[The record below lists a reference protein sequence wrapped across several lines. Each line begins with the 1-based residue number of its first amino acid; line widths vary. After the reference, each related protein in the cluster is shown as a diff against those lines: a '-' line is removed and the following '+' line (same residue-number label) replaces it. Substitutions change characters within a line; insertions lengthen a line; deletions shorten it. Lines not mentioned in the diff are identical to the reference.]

1 MEQMHSLLKRQLKR
15 YFKGRDAIPEEWQG
29 FIEAVNDAYWQSDND
44 RNMLERSLEL
54 SSQEL
59 IQANSELRAIF
70 QALPDLFLLLNN
82 KGTILDHKGGMR
94 DDMCFQV
101 EELLGKGIHEVPLEK
116 VGDKFVK
123 AIHQV
128 RETNSMVSI
137 EYSIRMQEQEYFYET
152 RLLPLLEDQI
162 IAIVRNITERKR
174 TEKAVLESEEKFK
187 AISSSAKDAIIMMD
201 NEGNISYWNEEAR
214 KIFGY
219 SVQEALGK
227 ELHLFLAP
235 PKYHDAY
242 GQGILTFKA
251 TGRGPVVGKTLEL
264 EAVKKDGTRFPI
276 ELSVSAVKIEEKWQ
290 AIGILRDITL
300 RKQAEAE
307 LRRERDRVKESMLK
321 KISLLNER
329 TKLIAK
335 LKKANIQLRE
345 LDRLKSAF
353 LTNISHELR
362 TPMNSIIGYSDLL
375 LDGVDGPINEEQ
387 KKSLSRISNNA
398 RHLLQLLNDLLDL
411 SKIEA
416 GKAEIEAEQ
425 FNLKGLIDSVVP
437 FFEGMITG
445 KGLSLGF
452 DIDENLPLV
461 YGDKSKIKHV
471 LINLLNNAIKFTN
484 EGGITIRA
492 KISDRGIQPGE
503 SPIFAEV
510 CIEDTGIGIKDK
522 NLDKIFNKFVQADIS
537 TVRQYEGTGLG
548 LSIARGL
555 IALHNGMIWATSEY
569 GKGSQFHFT
578 IPLKKDTLATGTK
591 PVVELRMADALS
603 EDIGEPVETS
613 EDDISRKKVL
623 AIDDNPDAIDIIRKS
638 LGKDYKIVGL
648 LSGEKAV
655 EKAMETRPVAIT
667 LDILMPQKDGWQVL
681 RELKSAPETRDIPV
695 IVVSIVDNKKL
706 GFSLGAA
713 EYIVKPLEKDFFL
726 KKIRDLEK
734 TGKIQRAL
742 VVDSETETVMLIEHI
757 LHDVGCQVKTAYNSQ
772 DAISLIQSFVPG
784 LIILNLTMPRVNGF
798 DVIEYIKT
806 EDSAKNI
813 PLILITKRDLSQKEK
828 NDLDGRIRGILNKG
842 VLKEEDLLQEL
853 RDRINEIKSA

>member
-1 MEQMHSLLKRQLKR
+1 
-15 YFKGRDAIPEEWQG
+15 
-29 FIEAVNDAYWQSDND
+29 
-44 RNMLERSLEL
+44 
-54 SSQEL
+54 
-59 IQANSELRAIF
+59 
-70 QALPDLFLLLNN
+70 
-82 KGTILDHKGGMR
+82 
-94 DDMCFQV
+94 
-101 EELLGKGIHEVPLEK
+101 
-116 VGDKFVK
+116 
-123 AIHQV
+123 
-128 RETNSMVSI
+128 
-137 EYSIRMQEQEYFYET
+137 
-152 RLLPLLEDQI
+152 
-162 IAIVRNITERKR
+162 
-174 TEKAVLESEEKFK
+174 
-187 AISSSAKDAIIMMD
+187 
-201 NEGNISYWNEEAR
+201 
-214 KIFGY
+214 
-219 SVQEALGK
+219 
-227 ELHLFLAP
+227 
-235 PKYHDAY
+235 
-242 GQGILTFKA
+242 
-251 TGRGPVVGKTLEL
+251 
-264 EAVKKDGTRFPI
+264 
-276 ELSVSAVKIEEKWQ
+276 
-290 AIGILRDITL
+290 
-300 RKQAEAE
+300 
-307 LRRERDRVKESMLK
+307 
-321 KISLLNER
+321 
-329 TKLIAK
+329 
-335 LKKANIQLRE
+335 
-345 LDRLKSAF
+345 
-353 LTNISHELR
+353 SHELR

-492 KISDRGIQPGE
+492 KISDRGIQLGE
-503 SPIFAEV
+503 SPIFAEI
-510 CIEDTGIGIKDK
+510 CIEDTGIGIKDED
-522 NLDKIFNKFVQADIS
+522 LDKIFNKFVQADIS
-537 TVRQYEGTGLG
+537 IVRQYEGTGLG

-555 IALHNGMIWATSEY
+555 IALHKGMIWATSEY

-578 IPLKKDTLATGTK
+578 IPLKKETLKTRAK

-603 EDIGEPVETS
+603 EDFGVPVETS
-613 EDDISRKKVL
+613 EEDISRKTIL
-623 AIDDNPDAIDIIRKS
+623 AIDDNLDAIDIIRKS

-648 LSGEKAV
+648 LSGDKAV

-742 VVDSETETVMLIEHI
+742 VVDNEMETVMLIEHI

-772 DAISLIQSFVPG
+772 DAIRLIQSFVPG
-784 LIILNLTMPRVNGF
+784 LIILNLTMPKVNGF

-828 NDLDGRIRGILNKG
+828 DDLDGRLRGILNKG
-842 VLKEEDLLQEL
+842 VLKEEDLSQEL
-853 RDRINEIKSA
+853 KDRIDEIKS

>member
-15 YFKGRDAIPEEWQG
+15 HPGRQDAIPEEWQG
-29 FIEAVNDAYWQSDND
+29 FVEAVNDAYWQSDSD

-59 IQANSELRAIF
+59 LQANSELRAIF
-70 QALPDLFLLLNN
+70 QALPDLFLLLDNE
-82 KGTILDHKGGMR
+82 GTILDHKGGMAN
-94 DDMCFQV
+94 DICFQV
-101 EELLGKGIHEVPLEK
+101 EKLLGKSIHEVPFEK

-152 RLLPLLEDQI
+152 RLLPLLEDQV

-227 ELHLFLAP
+227 ELHIFLAP
-235 PKYHDAY
+235 PKYHDACRR
-242 GQGILTFKA
+242 GIPTFKA
-251 TGRGPVVGKTLEL
+251 TGRGSVVGKTLEL

-276 ELSVSAVKIEEKWQ
+276 ELSVSAVKIEEKWH
-290 AIGILRDITL
+290 ATGILRDITL

-307 LRRERDRVKESMLK
+307 LRRERDRAKESMLK

-335 LKKANIQLRE
+335 LEKANIQLRG

-387 KKSLSRISNNA
+387 KKSLSRITNNA

-471 LINLLNNAIKFTN
+471 LINLLNNAIKFTH
-484 EGGITIRA
+484 EGGIIIHA
-492 KISDRGIQPGE
+492 KISDRGIQLGE

-510 CIEDTGIGIKDK
+510 CIEDTGIGIKDED
-522 NLDKIFNKFVQADIS
+522 LDKIFNKFVQADIS
-537 TVRQYEGTGLG
+537 IVRQYEGTGLG

-555 IALHNGMIWATSEY
+555 IVLHNGMIWATSEY

-578 IPLKKDTLATGTK
+578 IPLKKETLKTRAK

-603 EDIGEPVETS
+603 EDFGVPVETS
-613 EDDISRKKVL
+613 EEEISRKTVL
-623 AIDDNPDAIDIIRKS
+623 AIDDNLDAIDIIRKS

-742 VVDSETETVMLIEHI
+742 VVDNEMETVSLIEHI
-757 LHDVGCQVKTAYNSQ
+757 LQDVGCQVKTAYNSQ
-772 DAISLIQSFVPG
+772 DAIRLIQSFVPG
-784 LIILNLTMPRVNGF
+784 LIILNLTMPKVNGF

-813 PLILITKRDLSQKEK
+813 PLILITKRDLGQKEK
-828 NDLDGRIRGILNKG
+828 DDLDGRIRGILNKG